1 MLLEPELT
9 MSASIKTTA
18 VLAAIASLGMVAP
31 ASATVYFFHFQGDP
45 SNASYG
51 NVVIDG
57 LFTTAEPVSAGPSAI
72 TAISGSVS
80 GGSGLV
86 VDGQITK
93 LSPYASS
100 DNILYNIGTTNDYSF
115 GGVSFTATNSTQS
128 ADYNLFDQNGATF
141 LLISTIDSTG
151 YAASST
157 PAAPVPV
164 SSQGTPLAPPTAVVG
179 PQSAVP
185 EPTSWALM
193 LAGFGF
199 AGGALRQ
206 MRRER
211 IAVAA

>member
-1 MLLEPELT
+1 

-18 VLAAIASLGMVAP
+18 VVAAIAALGMAAP

-57 LFTTAEPVSAGPSAI
+57 LFTTAGPVSAGPSAI

-80 GGSGLV
+80 GGSGSV
-86 VDGQITK
+86 VDGQITN

-100 DNILYNIGTTNDYSF
+100 DNRLYNIGTTHDYSF

-164 SSQGTPLAPPTAVVG
+164 SSQGAPPTAVVG